1 MKAVSITLF
10 VTLLTAT
17 NAVAVGTHP
26 IAKVIGLLEGL
37 KAKSI
42 AEGQAE
48 QVSFTKF
55 QYWCT
60 TSSDELKDAISDEKE
75 TIAELTDK
83 LAGLKKQKESLEDG
97 IDSLTDQLK
106 DLASAAREAKN
117 DRSDGA

>member
-26 IAKVIGLLEGL
+26 IEKVIGLLEGL

-42 AEGQAE
+42 AEGQSE

-60 TSSDELKDAISDEKE
+60 TNTDTLKDAIADEKE

-83 LAGLKKQKESLEDG
+83 LAGLKKQKETLEDE
-97 IDSLTDQLK
+97 IDSLTEQLK
-106 DLASAAREAKN
+106 DLASAASAAK
-117 DRSDGA
+117 D